1 MNDLLFASH
10 TQRRALYAVE
20 RDGGLFEVLGDV
32 STPTVQVRLFGGIG
46 FGARARAG
54 AVQQDRGSG
63 PRLPRSTGRAGN
75 LVAFISAVMT
85 LLPGDIISRGTPAG
99 IGPLAAADV
108 VTVLVSG
115 VGDQVNPVVAG

>member
-32 STPTVQVRLFGGIG
+32 STPTVRVRLFGGIG

-63 PRLPRSTGRAGN
+63 PQLPRSRGRAGN

-85 LLPGDIISRGTPAG
+85 LLPGDIISTGTPAG